1 MKNIETELEFSTDKS
16 KLNIELIHEFL
27 TNSYWAK
34 GRTIEAVKKSI
45 ENSFCF
51 GIYLNREQIGFA
63 RVLSDNV
70 FAYVTDLFII
80 EEFRGKGFSKVLLE
94 KMLSH
99 QELTDIELWVL
110 ATKDSQDLYK
120 KFGFTIISNPEIYM
134 TRGKNNSESKWYK
147 SPAANRVDGSAKN

>member
-1 MKNIETELEFSTDKS
+1 MRNTEAELEFSTDKS
-16 KLNIELIHEFL
+16 KLDIELIHKFL

-51 GIYLNREQIGFA
+51 GIYLNNEQIGFA

-70 FAYVTDLFII
+70 LAYVTDLFII
-80 EEFRGKGFSKVLLE
+80 EEYRGKGFSKVLLD

-99 QELTDIELWVL
+99 QELAEIELWFL
-110 ATKDSQDLYK
+110 ATKDSQNLYE
-120 KFGFTIISNPEIYM
+120 KFGFTMISNPEMYM
-134 TRGKNNSESKWYK
+134 TRAKNSNETKWYK
-147 SPAANRVDGSAKN
+147 SPAANS

>member
-1 MKNIETELEFSTDKS
+1 MRNTEAELEFSTDKS
-16 KLNIELIHEFL
+16 KLDIELIHKFL

-51 GIYLNREQIGFA
+51 GIYLNNEQIGFA

-70 FAYVTDLFII
+70 LAYVTDLFII
-80 EEFRGKGFSKVLLE
+80 EEYRGKGFSKVLLD

-99 QELTDIELWVL
+99 QALAEIELWFL
-110 ATKDSQDLYK
+110 ATKDSQILYE
-120 KFGFTIISNPEIYM
+120 KFGFTMISNPEMYM
-134 TRGKNNSESKWYK
+134 TRAKNSNETKWYK
-147 SPAANRVDGSAKN
+147 SPAANS

>member
-1 MKNIETELEFSTDKS
+1 MKNTDIELEFSTDKS
-16 KLNIELIHEFL
+16 KLDIGLIHEFL

-51 GIYLNREQIGFA
+51 GIYLNTQQIGFA

-80 EEFRGKGFSKVLLE
+80 ETYRGKGFSKVLLE

-99 QELTDIELWVL
+99 QELAEIELWFL
-110 ATKDSQDLYK
+110 ATKDSQILYK
-120 KFGFTIISNPEIYM
+120 KFGFTMISNPEMYM
-134 TRGKNNSESKWYK
+134 IRGKNSSKSKWYI
-147 SPAANRVDGSAKN
+147 SPDANGSL

>member
-1 MKNIETELEFSTDKS
+1 MKNTETELEFSTDKS
-16 KLNIELIHEFL
+16 KLDIELIHKFL

-51 GIYLNREQIGFA
+51 GIYLNSEQIGFA

-80 EEFRGKGFSKVLLE
+80 EEYRGRGFSKVLLE

-99 QELTDIELWVL
+99 QELAEIELWFL
-110 ATKDSQDLYK
+110 ATKDSQILYE
-120 KFGFTIISNPEIYM
+120 KFGFSMISNPEMYM
-134 TRGKNNSESKWYK
+134 TRGKNGSETKWYK
-147 SPAANRVDGSAKN
+147 SPVTNIV

>member
-1 MKNIETELEFSTDKS
+1 MKDTETELEFSTDKS
-16 KLNIELIHEFL
+16 KLDIELIHKFL

-51 GIYLNREQIGFA
+51 GIYLNNKQIGFA

-70 FAYVTDLFII
+70 FAYVTDLFVI
-80 EEFRGKGFSKVLLE
+80 EKYRGKGFSKVLME

-99 QELTDIELWVL
+99 QELSEIELWVL
-110 ATKDSQDLYK
+110 ATKDAQDLYK
-120 KFGFTIISNPEIYM
+120 KFGFTMISNPEMYL
-134 TRGKNNSESKWYK
+134 TRGKNSSETEWYK
-147 SPAANRVDGSAKN
+147 SPAANSG